1 MNKEV
6 VKKLIQIEK
15 LRYEVL
21 KDILP
26 EKALQK
32 LNNFE
37 KEAFSLIKEIV
48 LEIME
53 EEHLEKT
60 EEEVKKEVRKVKVDF
75 Q

>member
-37 KEAFSLIKEIV
+37 KEAFSFIKEIV
-48 LEIME
+48 LELME

-60 EEEVKKEVRKVKVDF
+60 EEEVKKEVRKVKINF
-75 Q
+75 L

>member
-37 KEAFSLIKEIV
+37 KEAFSFIKEIV
-48 LEIME
+48 LELME

-60 EEEVKKEVRKVKVDF
+60 EE
-75 Q
+75 

>member
-6 VKKLIQIEK
+6 VKKMIQIEK

-48 LEIME
+48 LELME

-60 EEEVKKEVRKVKVDF
+60 EEEVKKEVKKVKVNF
-75 Q
+75 L